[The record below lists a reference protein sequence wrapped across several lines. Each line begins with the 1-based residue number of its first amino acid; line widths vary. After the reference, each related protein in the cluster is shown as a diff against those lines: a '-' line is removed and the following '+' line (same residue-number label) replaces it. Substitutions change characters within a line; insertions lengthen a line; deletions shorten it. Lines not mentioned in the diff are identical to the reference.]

1 MQVSV
6 REFKNNFSRY
16 LKEVRQGKII
26 EITRRRRLVAR
37 LCPAG
42 EQKDGLEAL
51 IAQGLVFW
59 NGGKPKGGRV
69 RPKISGKTLAERLLE
84 DC

>member
-26 EITRRRRLVAR
+26 EITRHRRLVAR

-42 EQKDGLEAL
+42 EQKEA
-51 IAQGLVFW
+51 W
-59 NGGKPKGGRV
+59 
-69 RPKISGKTLAERLLE
+69 RPL
-84 DC
+84 